1 MKRLIP
7 LVAVL
12 FLLAGCTQGCGPGV
26 ENVPTPETEATPTP
40 LASVRPT
47 VALTPAPSAAPEPTP
62 EPTPPPEPSE
72 PVLVDPVPMPE
83 ETQVLPTPTP
93 EQGGTAVPDD
103 ETVLAAYRQAVE
115 VFGWFQM
122 ATLPADPADQVA
134 VGEILYSRV
143 DYPGLATLAE
153 LRGYL
158 KNRFSDELV
167 ESLLPAGGTQYVDLN
182 GALYVQ
188 EGARGADI
196 TKGGETAQVLR
207 DGNPDR
213 CTVQVTVEVLDPEQG
228 FAVVGSETYDFPYEK
243 VGDKWIFTSFSLV
256 R

>member
-1 MKRLIP
+1 M
-7 LVAVL
+7 AVL
-12 FLLAGCTQGCGPGV
+12 FLLAGYTQGCGPGV

-143 DYPGLATLAE
+143 DYPGLATLAD

>member
-12 FLLAGCTQGCGPGV
+12 FLLAGYTQGCGPGV

-122 ATLPADPADQVA
+122 ATLPPILQIRWRWARSCTAGWIIPAW
-134 VGEILYSRV
+134 R
-143 DYPGLATLAE
+143 PWPTC
-153 LRGYL
+153 
-158 KNRFSDELV
+158 
-167 ESLLPAGGTQYVDLN
+167 
-182 GALYVQ
+182 GA
-188 EGARGADI
+188 I
-196 TKGGETAQVLR
+196 
-207 DGNPDR
+207 
-213 CTVQVTVEVLDPEQG
+213 
-228 FAVVGSETYDFPYEK
+228 
-243 VGDKWIFTSFSLV
+243 
-256 R
+256 

>member
-1 MKRLIP
+1 MAKRHYIPVTADVPGAANERTCALIRK
-7 LVAVL
+7 VI
-12 FLLAGCTQGCGPGV
+12 
-26 ENVPTPETEATPTP
+26 
-40 LASVRPT
+40 R
-47 VALTPAPSAAPEPTP
+47 
-62 EPTPPPEPSE
+62 
-72 PVLVDPVPMPE
+72 
-83 ETQVLPTPTP
+83 
-93 EQGGTAVPDD
+93 TA
-103 ETVLAAYRQAVE
+103 LAAEGVE

-143 DYPGLATLAE
+143 DYPGLATLAD